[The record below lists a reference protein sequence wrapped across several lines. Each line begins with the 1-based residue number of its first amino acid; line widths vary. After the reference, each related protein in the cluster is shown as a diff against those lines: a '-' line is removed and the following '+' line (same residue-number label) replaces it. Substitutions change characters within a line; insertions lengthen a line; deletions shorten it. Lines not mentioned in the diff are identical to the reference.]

1 MSVQPLPPEKLRRA
15 CRGSHLNF
23 ETTAELESN
32 GSIIGQPRGTR
43 AIEFGIGIEGEGYN
57 IFVVGESGTGRS
69 TAIQRFLQEQ
79 ATQQPAPPDWVY
91 VYNFD
96 APHRPRA
103 IALPAGRGAMLKRD
117 VESLI
122 ESARKEMT
130 RAFSSEMYQETV
142 AELEQKV
149 SAQQDALLSRFEEGA
164 AEENFALMHTASGP
178 VLAPVSNGNLMPH
191 EVLETLPI
199 AQRQSLEKKR
209 LSLRERLDSVMQQV
223 HHLQI
228 QLQEQLEALDRNV
241 TARAI
246 AHYFQTLRDQYEDI
260 AEVQEFLSEM
270 ERDIVRHLY
279 HFLPNEEQDV
289 DLRRYDVNLFV
300 DNGETKG
307 APVVLELNPDFTGLM
322 GRMEYEQFQG
332 MLRPHFMAMR
342 PGSLHKANGGYLIIY
357 ARDLRRHREA
367 WEALKR
373 ALKAEEIRLQL
384 PVASRGGHAPAQS
397 LDPEPIPLDLK
408 VVLVGGHEH
417 YYAFYDR
424 EEDFA
429 EMFKVKADFDSS
441 MVRDEMHELQYA
453 RFIADRCASEGLRHF
468 ERAAVEKIIEF
479 GSRLSEDQNR
489 LSAHFGTIADVLR
502 EANYWAGREG
512 RDAVSSDDVQQALRE
527 RVYRAN
533 SLEEEWQEQILEG
546 DLLIASDGNV
556 VGQVNSLSV
565 IDLGDYVFGM
575 PGRITARTYIGEDG
589 VVNIEREVDLAG
601 PIHNKGLLTLI
612 GYLGGMYAQNQPLS
626 LSASL
631 TFEQNYAGVD
641 GDSASAAELYAL
653 LSSLSGLAVRQSIA
667 VTGSVNQHG
676 EMQAVGGV
684 NEKIEGYFR
693 LCNERGLTGEQG
705 VLIPRANVN
714 NLMLSEEVVEAVQAG
729 RFQVW
734 AAGHVDE
741 GLSLLLGKPAGE
753 PQEDG
758 TYPEGTV
765 HYEVQKALRRLA
777 LELKSFGDHDH
788 DHDHDHDPD
797 HDADS
802 EAEGD

>member
-1 MSVQPLPPEKLRRA
+1 MSIQPLSPETLRRV
-15 CRGSHLNF
+15 CRGSHLDF

-43 AIEFGIGIEGEGYN
+43 AIEFGIGIEGKGYN

-69 TAIQRFLQEQ
+69 TAIKSFLQEQ
-79 ATQQPAPPDWVY
+79 AAQLPTPLDWVY
-91 VYNFD
+91 VYNFG

-103 IALPAGRGAMLKRD
+103 IELPAGRGAAFKQK

-122 ESARKEMT
+122 ESVRKEMIRT
-130 RAFSSEMYQETV
+130 FSSDLYQEAV

-149 SAQQDALLSRFEEGA
+149 SAQQDALITQFEEGA
-164 AEENFALMHTASGP
+164 AQENFALMHTASGP
-178 VLAPVSNGNLMPH
+178 VLAPVTNGNLMSR
-191 EVLETLPI
+191 EVLETLPV
-199 AQRQSLEKKR
+199 ARRQSLEKKR
-209 LSLRERLDSVMQQV
+209 LFLRERLEGVMEQV
-223 HHLQI
+223 HHLQHH
-228 QLQEQLEALDRNV
+228 LHEQLEALNRHV

-246 AHYFQTLRDQYEDI
+246 SHYFQALQGEYEDVP
-260 AEVQEFLSEM
+260 EVQEYLSEM
-270 ERDIVRHLY
+270 EMDIVRHLY
-279 HFLPNEEQDV
+279 YFFPNEEHEA
-289 DLRRYDVNLFV
+289 DLRRYEVNLFV
-300 DNGETKG
+300 DNSETKG
-307 APVVLELNPDFTGLM
+307 APVVLELNPDFMGLM

-332 MLRPHFMAMR
+332 MLRPHFMALR
-342 PGSLHKANGGYLIIY
+342 PGSLHTANGGYLVIY

-373 ALKAEEIRLQL
+373 ALKAGEIRLQL
-384 PVASRGGHAPAQS
+384 PIASREGHAPAQS
-397 LDPEPIPLDLK
+397 LDPEPIPLQLK
-408 VVLVGGHEH
+408 VVLVGGYEH
-417 YYAFYDR
+417 YYAFFDG

-429 EMFKVKADFDSS
+429 EMFKVKADFDSW

-479 GSRLSEDQNR
+479 GSRLCEDQNR
-489 LSAHFGTIADVLR
+489 LSAHFGIITDVLR
-502 EANYWAGREG
+502 EANYWAGRNG
-512 RDAVSSDDVQQALRE
+512 RELVSSDDVQQALRE
-527 RVYRAN
+527 RMYRAN
-533 SLEEEWQEQILEG
+533 SLEERWREQILEG
-546 DLLIASDGNV
+546 DLLIASEGQV

-565 IDLGDYVFGM
+565 IDLGDYAFGL

-589 VVNIEREVDLAG
+589 VINIEREVELAG
-601 PIHNKGLLTLI
+601 PIHNKGLLTLV

-631 TFEQNYAGVD
+631 TFEQNYIGVD

-653 LSSLSGLAVRQSIA
+653 LSSLSRLPVRQSIA

-684 NEKIEGYFR
+684 NEKIEGYFQ

-714 NLMLSEEVVEAVQAG
+714 NLMLSEEVIEAVQAG
-729 RFQVW
+729 RFHVW
-734 AAGHVDE
+734 AVSHVDE
-741 GLSLLLGKPAGE
+741 GLSLLLGKPAGK

-758 TYPEGTV
+758 AYPEGTV

-788 DHDHDHDPD
+788 DHDHE
-797 HDADS
+797 AES
-802 EAEGD
+802 EADGE